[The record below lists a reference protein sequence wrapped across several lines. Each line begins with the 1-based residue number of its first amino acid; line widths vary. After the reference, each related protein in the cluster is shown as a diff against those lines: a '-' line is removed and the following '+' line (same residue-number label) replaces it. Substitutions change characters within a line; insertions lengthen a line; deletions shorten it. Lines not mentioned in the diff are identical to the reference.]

1 MRLILLLLA
10 ALTLAAPPAW
20 ACFFEIPSTKDAQK
34 FMKEH
39 YGEYD
44 YIIKARV
51 KEVYLI
57 NNIQDPVT
65 RIEVL
70 ATYKGEMPQE
80 IKVYDEFGHTSCGY
94 NFKEDE
100 ERIVILKKKEDK
112 FYPVFIASSLTASVA
127 GEKFL
132 ESLGG
137 IVEFSK

>member
-1 MRLILLLLA
+1 MRFALILLA
-10 ALTLAAPPAW
+10 ALTLSPPNAW
-20 ACFFEIPSTKDAQK
+20 ACFIELPTEEYAQEH
-34 FMKEH
+34 MKQH
-39 YGEYD
+39 YHDYD

-51 KEVYLI
+51 KEIYLI
-57 NNIQDPVT
+57 NNILDSVA

-112 FYPVFIASSLTASVA
+112 FYLVFIASSLTASVA

-137 IVEFSK
+137 IEELPK